1 MAHNP
6 LLGSRISL
14 ISKKSIRYEG
24 TLYSINEQ
32 DATVALQN
40 VRAYGTEGR
49 ENETSADANADANAN
64 DADKIAFVPAQDQ
77 LHPYLL
83 FRGCDIK
90 DLHVHESTSAKGDDG
105 EAVPEDPAIVSSAKP
120 PDLKEDTT
128 NNDDDDDDDDAG
140 KDKDKDKDKNKDKNK
155 NKEDAPA
162 PRTKPAKQSQERKT
176 EYVDSTSNAH
186 VPTTAAGAGAGRSR
200 PRRRNKNT
208 NPNASASNP
217 HPHPNSRPSAPK
229 HMAGSGASL
238 LNRKARGVVE
248 DSNGKYGR

>member
-49 ENETSADANADANAN
+49 ENETSADADADAN

-120 PDLKEDTT
+120 PDLKEDST
-128 NNDDDDDDDDAG
+128 NNDDDDDDDAG
-140 KDKDKDKDKNKDKNK
+140 KNKD
-155 NKEDAPA
+155 KEDAPA

-176 EYVDSTSNAH
+176 EYADSTSNAH
-186 VPTTAAGAGAGRSR
+186 VHVPTTGTGTGRSR

-217 HPHPNSRPSAPK
+217 HPHPNSRPPAPK

>member
-49 ENETSADANADANAN
+49 ENETSADADADAN

-120 PDLKEDTT
+120 PDLKEDST
-128 NNDDDDDDDDAG
+128 NNDDDDDDDDDAG
-140 KDKDKDKDKNKDKNK
+140 KNKD
-155 NKEDAPA
+155 KEDAPA
-162 PRTKPAKQSQERKT
+162 PRTKPAKQSQSQERKT
-176 EYVDSTSNAH
+176 EYADSTSNAH
-186 VPTTAAGAGAGRSR
+186 VHVPTTGTGTGTGRSR

-217 HPHPNSRPSAPK
+217 HPHPNSRPPAPK

>member
-140 KDKDKDKDKNKDKNK
+140 KDKDKDKDKDKNK
-155 NKEDAPA
+155 DKEDAPA

-176 EYVDSTSNAH
+176 EYADSTSNAH
-186 VPTTAAGAGAGRSR
+186 VPTTTTGAGAGRSR

-217 HPHPNSRPSAPK
+217 HPHPNSRPTAPK

>member
-140 KDKDKDKDKNKDKNK
+140 KDKDKDKDKDKNK
-155 NKEDAPA
+155 DKEDAPA

-176 EYVDSTSNAH
+176 EYADSTSNAH
-186 VPTTAAGAGAGRSR
+186 VPTTGAGAGAGRSR

-217 HPHPNSRPSAPK
+217 HPHPNSRPTAPK

>member
-140 KDKDKDKDKNKDKNK
+140 KDKDKDKDKDKNK
-155 NKEDAPA
+155 DKEDAPA

-217 HPHPNSRPSAPK
+217 HPHPNSRPTAPK

>member
-49 ENETSADANADANAN
+49 ENETSADADADAN

-120 PDLKEDTT
+120 PDLKEDST
-128 NNDDDDDDDDAG
+128 NNDDDDDAG
-140 KDKDKDKDKNKDKNK
+140 KNKD
-155 NKEDAPA
+155 KEDAPA
-162 PRTKPAKQSQERKT
+162 PRTKPAKQSQSQERKT
-176 EYVDSTSNAH
+176 EYADSTSNAH
-186 VPTTAAGAGAGRSR
+186 VHVPTTGTGTGTGRSR

-217 HPHPNSRPSAPK
+217 HPHPNSRPPAPK

>member
-140 KDKDKDKDKNKDKNK
+140 KDKDKDKNKNKD
-155 NKEDAPA
+155 KEDAPA